1 MPDTTS
7 NNANRFRLA
16 TEDDD
21 QVLRAKKTTEQ
32 LYKLS
37 QQELK
42 ERMEAGESTAET
54 LGSQF
59 NEGMRNPVLST
70 GLRGLQAAGVDT
82 NKLRDYMPPGIPAD
96 PDELNRLNQVRQQ
109 AVNQSGI
116 YPEGFAGDIAQGAM
130 SAAQQVPMMFGAGAA
145 GGLAGGPVGAFA
157 GMTGSF
163 AAQAWNDAYTEAIDQ
178 GFDEGRAK
186 EYANIAAANE
196 AVVTT
201 AFQAVGLGG
210 VEKAIAGGI
219 TSSVRRQLSKNIL
232 QKAANAAG
240 TFGKSLSQEMTEE
253 ITIESINNLA
263 RAMKGVDPDAT
274 DMDRMVETAV
284 DTAIQTFW
292 TQLFVGG
299 SQGAG
304 RAIEDYT
311 ANNPLGRKQTK
322 QDESQ
327 VPPELQEAQD
337 DLFPEGQPTDGEEG
351 GNTVPDDGQGVT
363 PDFSTAEAIE
373 EEYNKQIEQL
383 DAFRDKAIQDGVDP
397 DKVQERYEQ
406 FKERIDAWRQQNLDR
421 IAGGEEVEG
430 EPEGPAPE
438 PEGPAPE
445 PEGPA
450 PEPVV
455 PDPTA
460 PDAEGTQTP
469 DPAPSTEDLA
479 GAIDDAL
486 AEDDDSPPEPS
497 QEQEND
503 SYSNVED
510 KDFLEQRLQEAL
522 DAEEMARNILQDS
535 QARPEEVEFAET
547 LLRDSLRTSAAIK
560 ARLVELGEGLPEDEM
575 SELELL
581 AQELQGAADQIES
594 AESPVD
600 KQAEGLGLQRLTWD
614 ADRINEETGEFDTQI
629 GQSNAVNIGGSSV
642 VQMNINGVNIP
653 FVQPKDSVEL
663 PDVEAGKWYPF
674 FGLTENGKI
683 IEGDSVQINDYY
695 GMPVLREAAEKLDA
709 TVGDIRNERSPA
721 VNPTGVIADELN
733 DGLGLEQGRPSS
745 PAEKKNQIKDVV
757 GRIGQ
762 KPAEEQSQEEAT
774 AEETVEAEQQVE
786 EVEQPQEPEL
796 VQEEQQETR
805 SPDDVVDSYAT
816 KKGFTSEEAKVEG
829 RQQAVQNFVND
840 GTLPDRQSKYDDDFT
855 AEDAANELSDDRF
868 AENRDKVM
876 EDFVR
881 DGSLPK
887 YGLGKMEQEE
897 LRGALQEIAQ
907 DDELRGALQE
917 IADRDGIKPEEKK
930 TLGQPVDEQPQ
941 EQPSAEDLASAI
953 DEALDEEVEQPSEEQ
968 LQEDKDFERVDAEIS
983 EQDRQIKESLQEA
996 LQYRSFGPS
1005 YRGDINVRAERLQ
1018 KAFDEQA
1025 SPEQKKILHDELREF
1040 LDREAAR
1047 QEGKK
1052 TLGEKPVIAPLRS
1065 WSDGKDGSYSIALTE
1080 TDDGKFRVT
1089 ESQAG
1094 RKPNSLDFDTREEAD
1109 LEYSKSRKAAVE
1121 IKTRTALQEDDA
1133 EVALVRGSDGLAT
1146 ETSLELAVERHFEG
1160 KNPWQSG
1167 KPLKRDTRT
1176 SLLGLELE
1184 PLAHYAKTKLAG
1196 FYRDNMALSEK
1207 EAMRKAD
1214 KVIAPWV
1221 ELYQKSRKLGER
1233 HRQRYLA
1240 EAQEAERSGPIRGL
1254 PVTNSIQRLHSD
1266 IRVVL
1271 GDFIVGKTG
1280 SEVLEA
1286 GVDFDVLQDPEYSI
1300 AKREMGIETDE
1311 GSEKGKWKSTRG
1323 SLTESITTDEGA
1335 VDVTSRLNMFGT
1347 VPKSWEASAT
1357 SPDGRD
1363 VVEFGS
1369 TRAEAVAKVS
1379 QDVATQRR
1387 TLEDRKSKVYTKQEL
1402 DELASLPSSS
1412 LRRRELRYIAA
1423 AREIAGANTLRY
1435 KTLVEKILQQQEDAV
1450 EDEPTPEL
1458 PSQSLETNGTIKE
1471 FSVEMEDEGESW
1483 NATVQFTDSMQGIK
1497 EGISKLKQEANE
1509 ELAND
1514 SYFIPPFK
1522 RWTHSVA
1529 FVPDKESGE
1538 NLNYEPITYHDG
1550 FPKISEILSDLAY
1563 ALREKIR
1570 DGSPDQFQNEDGSIT
1585 GTVEIDAAL
1594 SGVINVE
1601 GGQQDWDRFD
1611 GAEITESIASFKLTP
1626 EAKET
1631 TEPDA
1636 PTPDSTKAAINAWQ
1650 PSSPIEFTANTVGGP
1665 VRVVVTPTETMFQ
1678 SLQSFTEAYQK
1689 EVADF
1694 EKFDGSDFNPN
1705 VTQTEY
1711 NGRLWIQSGRTDRSL
1726 PDNEDHFFGVD
1737 LWPENAQIFDY
1748 IKESIESDLADL
1760 GEYVDEDG
1768 GTAGQVYGLVEITAN
1783 LSGTTDKDATN
1794 DDVVDFEDTGY
1805 EHSQTIAEYTVFL
1818 TEPAEET
1825 TDSDG
1830 SATEQSDETG
1840 EELPKA
1846 DRAKF
1851 AEKRQKRVDRASN
1864 ELLIAAV
1871 NREAGKIDSETDYQR
1886 FNVTDQKK
1894 NSGVRVLLSNEQ
1906 KEDSSAAQTEQHA
1919 KATVY
1924 PGLNLFISEVTD
1936 QDGDRENA
1944 DRIIVHIPTGLQ
1956 MSTPMS
1962 LEKANLLVRTLSVL
1976 GLEVDADG
1984 SKISEDTKIVFMAFR
1999 TTDIYGA
2006 LQQSAKDGKFSL
2018 MDRVNE
2024 LAKPVPPRSP
2034 ADFVLGRAELDFTR
2048 PATSEAKKGKRTIEA
2063 LAKGE
2068 AKIPEF
2074 SFNPVFVVTP
2084 SMKLRYQNGFTFTL
2098 NPDIFQINAEEL
2110 EPGMTVAINLPDIG
2124 IKYATARD
2132 VANDYLDKWQQ
2143 ENKEYEVA
2151 AKTPNKTGNVHG
2163 VQVSL
2168 AEPKRSSEESA
2179 RRRAEAKKAGLPAGL
2194 VSIDADNLK
2203 VSEINLSKTKGFKYE
2218 VITNEPRYNFADG
2231 STIKQFKTI
2240 KEVKEAL
2247 ANVVDNQSV
2256 TVEIRED
2263 EYGDRTLK
2271 VSDANRWSFTEE
2283 GAEST
2288 ELGAKIAK
2296 VLNGINWTQPGQKE
2310 AEARLEKAEAA
2321 EESVKEEQS
2330 TSGLELPSRMPEL
2343 REQLAGMADD
2353 KARLEHLIEVAE
2365 LAKKSDKA
2373 YKDFADTIRGWGI
2386 NANTTYKPETHAKL
2400 ILSRVKELS
2409 RMLPRIRSAFEYVAQ
2424 HVDSLVARSDY
2435 DFGEAPEALEKIS
2448 AEAFNRISSALPNVG
2463 GHLVAPLSTWGAV
2476 YLEEYLRP
2484 VVAFTYAPQEVDS
2497 LFDGLDSKVR
2507 LEGGRKAKPKSFS
2520 NEEKI
2525 ADEIAKR
2532 TISFDQYALDN
2543 EGQTFLDLEGEDS
2556 ESLREGLIHQSN
2568 QVLVARERKE
2578 KRDQL
2583 RKDIVAALDTE
2594 PVVTDLQS
2602 LGKIDSKKFNDDD
2615 KAQLADVLA
2624 TALANL
2630 TYDDLLR
2637 AIQDTVG
2644 ESENYTG
2651 ERYDVTGFIIDFLGD
2666 LFRDGE
2672 TDALEE
2678 LLGTSYRPIN
2688 RRRIVLDLMNQVIP
2702 TNEEYSKFPEA
2713 QKIVFGHFQE
2723 AAAIATNIR
2732 KQQKQRLK
2740 RELKKKKGR
2749 SVQEL
2754 IQDTQSQN
2762 EELAKQFKQ
2771 LLKKSMFGVGVHTEA
2786 QVIAAKLAAGILKE
2800 YSLKGIDKLMT
2811 FSQYVARASELLGV
2825 DTTLKMSK
2833 YLERAWDTAKAVVQ
2847 AGDEMERSRSI
2858 KMVLDGPIHPELDF
2872 AEEAEVVYEVTDYT
2886 NAESPDSFA
2895 VSGNQRDVADIKQ
2908 RAKDGRA
2915 TGVSVLSVKRRTRK
2929 DKKSEEKIVLPLE
2942 TVRQALIKHVN
2953 VHSLPVFL
2961 DSGMFGIVQQGEV
2974 GQEPD
2979 YDEVIKYYYEFLA
2992 EIDKDKM
2999 HLVSV
3004 VAPDFLTKIKTP
3016 DGELVIGDAVKT
3028 QELQNKYRDDILF
3041 FIGSKLNADG
3051 EKSGFGANVIIP
3063 VQRKF
3068 NADGSPDTSYTLE
3081 QGSPFGDLDFEFSP
3095 NIIIGIPANAAK
3107 WENEEIV
3114 AGAKFLVK
3122 NLQGTERLRF
3132 HLLGRGAQK
3141 GKELAK
3147 MLRQVS
3153 PTIELMGDATTES
3166 NKINAGKYRPDGLSV
3181 ETIDLDSSEFDN
3193 PQDAITDGLLTGD
3206 NMTNASK
3213 LREAISD
3220 FLGEPKPK
3228 AGDLSKIQQYDG
3240 IIERAVASAA
3250 EAIIERSLDDQE
3262 IYNGLVDLHQRTPS
3276 TAKVKEQ
3283 QQAEMPAPVAFI
3295 AQREIDLGTRDRVY
3309 DPLARSGMMVAGLGN
3324 AILNEPAEYRAEGLA
3339 EDGQTVTNED
3349 AQSHEPRQKYT
3360 AVVVNASGVRGRNA
3374 AVKALSGMPD
3384 NGKAVIVLDGAAD
3397 QSLSARE
3404 RAAFYRED
3412 ATFFDTLYEGYV
3424 VTSHYVLDAG
3434 LFDGTAKPVA
3444 RQVIVI
3450 DGKQASDQ
3458 EAAEGDVK
3466 QSIKLPYNRSSGVAT
3481 ETHIKS
3487 WEELGNERLGLQR
3500 ESASDDGGQGSDT
3513 AAGQGQETQQD
3524 SSSGTSQGQDGLATG
3539 QQSDDAGTVQ
3549 GGVDGKDG
3557 GVSSNDE
3564 TAGRSDGDNGVSSS
3578 DGSSDGRTDVS
3589 DDSATAGERGGGVSS
3604 DAESGSE
3611 VSGRGDSSVE
3621 GPSSEELG
3629 DFLNDIMDDVVSGIS
3644 GEPSLE
3650 DLENT
3655 GSEIISDSGKAPV
3668 SGETKPPKPK
3678 DTTGVRP
3685 PKQGDKPK
3693 GEKTR
3698 EELEQE
3704 MKDLFDEFGDNLGG
3718 TNLGMAAT
3726 GLAGIASKI
3735 VIKAIELKIFDFK
3748 QAVRKWLEI
3757 VDSDKLIA
3765 MAPYIEKAWDAIQQ
3779 KFKTSYPEMTTSRP
3793 VKDVIDELS
3802 RSGDQNFIDWVSSEV
3817 VETGDNVFAEQKTI
3831 ADVEIAHRNIM
3842 MQGGDAVET
3851 GKLANFMA
3859 LTKKEINRL
3868 LAGNEQAG
3876 VKPRTM
3882 ESLTADEADAM
3893 GQQLIGNKFLDAHL
3907 NARIAELDKGKK
3919 SPKKPKKVT
3928 FDDTTEFQV
3937 PYIAKSSMDVP
3948 SIGTLVPRNQQAA
3961 VQRNLDAVEAKYG
3974 NLVEFV
3980 ATELGYTPS
3989 ELREENKNGETIFSA
4004 EQIDAI
4010 ALAIASHK
4018 DGYAFVNGDMTG
4030 VGKGRFAAAMMIYA
4044 IMQGKRPVFVTEKV
4058 DLFSDIMRDLTD
4070 IMKNEPDDAFEPWI
4084 TTAVSGDGA
4093 VDLHSAVPHRYRKRL
4108 DKQTARRHAGGMKEL
4123 NKLFPDDATSW
4134 METESKVSEG
4144 ENLGR
4149 DTNGYY
4155 VTADR
4160 IHTQSAV
4167 NAKKI
4172 ASSILKSIRA
4182 GQGMKVST
4190 GQRKADGMQ
4199 AQPDK
4204 IYDAI
4209 FTTYTQ
4215 LQTVKK
4221 GEESWRHDFFREI
4234 AGDGFF
4240 IMDES
4245 HNAAGKQDG
4254 RTESDEGKLLRSDF
4268 ALELLQIA
4276 AEKDGANAVF
4286 ASATFSKTP
4295 ATMALYALT
4304 GITEGMAEDTS
4315 LLSLL
4320 KKGGVPLQQ
4329 VLSEMMA
4336 ESGRYIRRER
4346 SFAGIEFSHPQLP
4359 IDVKQMNEIS
4369 SALQQMNKL
4378 NGEVRKQMK
4387 KRLTRE
4393 EIKALGTLQ
4402 NVSGILWNIVNQ
4414 VLFAAKAPG
4423 VAKLAIEAIARN
4435 EKPFIAVSNTLGA
4448 SLERH
4453 IENLPPTD
4461 RPSVGDAMEYDMRS
4475 LFELYLERCITCVNK
4490 GDPDDESTWNTSVLT
4505 EKEIGEDAM
4514 EVYDG
4519 IQAMIKAMPSNMSA
4533 SPIDLIR
4540 RDIEA
4545 SGAKIREITGRTQVI
4560 DYQPDGTAVLGER
4573 PPEERGSRGK
4583 INSVKAYNDGTVE
4596 CLIGNVSAAV
4606 GLSAHAS
4613 KKFDNTDRRSMFV
4626 AMPIP
4631 EINQFMQMLG
4641 RINRTG
4647 QLEEKEGMP
4656 KGSNLPRF
4664 FMTVSQS
4671 PTEQRI
4677 ASNQARKLA
4686 SLNANVTASD
4696 ETDVKTDALDV
4707 FNSIGNR
4714 IMAQY
4719 CIDEAAESEAK
4730 YGSTG
4735 FSICAMCG
4743 VEVPKTATSAS
4754 PGFMNDITGKMI
4766 LLPHDR
4772 QKAFWQHVDAEFTA
4786 TMNTLNQTDENPL
4799 KAAFKDFNAKTLESW
4814 DIFEGDETGSAFQR
4828 PARLEKME
4836 VEKKLS
4842 LLSSK
4847 EMQEEIDQ
4855 GFSSED
4861 PEKDRQKKRKNLIDD
4876 VQSQASQL
4884 IKSINDEEGMDP
4896 ERKTQL
4902 TKEVLARVKII
4913 RETANII
4920 TPGSTVTVNV
4930 AREDAKYK
4938 SMTGVV
4944 LRLQHKSTS
4953 KDPTK
4958 LSDFQLVI
4966 AVDNELKRVSIPFS
4980 QMQRESTSRVDVFKN
4995 RRSLKDVMKHFDDE
5009 ARPSKEIRYI
5019 GTGNILAAFED
5030 LAQGSIVFFT
5040 DQDGQVQRGVLMP
5053 RKFTPEKWQNSKPV
5067 VFKNAKDVVKF
5078 AELGG
5083 VAKSPDSHMRVHID
5097 ERGTMQIRATSSQV
5111 AKKYYEGKN
5120 AEALEKAA
5128 GAKWKK
5134 NRGRMELEVSN
5145 KTNREAAVQAIL
5157 KDMTKLQTA
5166 FANDRQIARDNGF
5179 ASRGRLTS
5187 ASEPVTREFMQLG
5200 DDKKTLGNKSGQS
5213 SPNVRQSSINEMT
5226 TTPRSQE
5233 STATT
5238 EGKFAAKLE
5247 DLANMRLKKNAMVSP
5262 QQFRNMLGRLFGT
5275 DIGTG
5280 NYGGL
5285 VPRGRAAGLFIIR
5298 EQFVKLAGSYAF
5310 DIGVTMHETA
5320 HDIDEKLGLMA
5331 TLPITVEMAMVQ
5343 FDYDP
5348 TELRNYEG
5356 FAEFIRMY
5364 VTMHQMPNKQV
5375 QQFPRML
5382 TPAYRTVVDWFEN
5395 DFAEMH
5401 PDIFRRIQFAQK
5413 VAHRHMNQS
5422 AMERAHMAIV
5432 SDVEGYLK
5440 EYRQSQERRW
5450 GMRRVYWKS
5459 RLLNAFAGVKMLQD
5473 ERERRGGSYQDDL
5486 SANEFMEAT
5495 ARSSISN
5502 AERAARTGVWRID
5515 QDGFNEN
5522 LSEGIMDTLNEMTP
5536 MEYKRFGVFL
5546 HAKMTIF
5553 NPSHAT
5559 GLTVEDAISELQEIA
5574 KNPALNAKF
5583 EKARTVL
5590 ANFNNA
5596 LIEMAMH
5603 AGYYGQNEYDAM
5615 MRDYGGDGMEYVP
5628 LIRVKP
5634 GKMGFGKMK
5643 GASTLS
5649 QGGSRI
5655 EVPRAVYFRTKKGSM
5670 DPIIHPVQATLQR
5683 AERLYSAANQTQALG
5698 LIIKDQEG
5706 IPGLGF
5712 LAKKVMAGTEKKTHL
5727 LGEVLDQLVKMNV
5740 LTSRRAAAIK
5750 TADKIRMGLPTSDQ
5764 DRARMRFEYGVASDQ
5779 AALAVIPSSASFID
5793 VYRNTWPR
5801 NNEGEKIFKFIED
5814 GEVVYYEVHELIDV
5828 ALRHMTSLNRGTIL
5842 RTINIFTRMLK
5853 TGATSLSS
5861 GFGLRQVFMDAET
5874 VSIQGRDVGM
5884 AKSAEGVLPLGT
5896 MRQLGKQLAASLF
5909 KNASNEMIEIYRQH
5923 GGALVNALNTD
5934 ELSMRKYLEA
5944 PLKKDLGDRVRGFG
5958 ENINPK
5964 VAARNAG
5971 RSISKISDMMAAT
5984 VSWTDIAPRMLEFE
5998 AVLNN
6003 HGYSLGK
6010 NGKIV
6015 FSATGRE
6022 TTPPRHVLLRAV
6034 NAAMDVTYNYRRMG
6048 TWTAQ
6053 LEPIFPFLNASIQS
6067 GVKMTKTIGGLVV
6080 PEVVARAVG
6089 RIVNQETGN
6098 TLGGMEP
6105 VTAQQ
6110 GRLAGRQYSPTK
6122 HRARAAAA
6130 VSTKLAA
6137 LTMMALWDAMKDD
6150 DDDEEEATF
6159 GKYRGLTL
6167 GAKGKE
6173 YLSLPHSRDYAPL
6186 YGAAE
6191 IMADYLYFKPD
6202 MENEEL
6208 GDEFYNMMAEDL
6220 SMRLP
6225 QFVTGIVGV
6234 ERGLST
6240 NQDPF
6245 FGTPID
6251 NPYDIANNVPR
6262 HLRATSRSSYLG
6274 KQFSE
6279 NTAKINQ
6286 AIPLIGPT
6294 GQGWLSANQFDFVAD
6309 ELFGGLYSR
6318 AVVDPF
6324 EKDIPTISNM
6334 YEDGELFTVD
6344 GASKVASSLPFLRG
6358 IFKDRLNRRS
6368 IGELYDKRREYENL
6382 HQADKD
6388 SKGGFVSKSDSKW
6401 RVMTQE
6407 EKIYREF
6414 NAEYVTLMTDF
6425 SQAAKEEPDEREREK
6440 GARMMV
6446 GLAREGLGERP
6457 LDSFVSPY
6465 NLPKEQW
6472 PAYLLQRRSGGTA
6485 AKQRSVYDE
6494 MQTMI
6499 AIQLK
6504 TAEGA
6509 GQKNAEGQED
6519 TLPERTEAAKRWVNL
6534 HKDSIAVQKV
6544 RKDGKDFKTIRVGGK
6559 STKKKAFV
6567 WPR

>member
-7 NNANRFRLA
+7 NNLNRYRLA

-54 LGSQF
+54 LGRQF

-82 NKLRDYMPPGIPAD
+82 NKLRDYMPPGIPPD

-116 YPEGFAGDIAQGAM
+116 YPEGFAGDFAQGAM

-219 TSSVRRQLSKNIL
+219 TSSVRRQLSKSVL

-263 RAMKGVDPDAT
+263 RAMKEVDPNAT

-363 PDFSTAEAIE
+363 PDFSTVEAIE

-421 IAGGEEVEG
+421 IAAGEGVEG
-430 EPEGPAPE
+430 EPEGQTPEPEGPAPE
-438 PEGPAPE
+438 PEGQTPE

-486 AEDDDSPPEPS
+486 AEDDDSPSEPS

-503 SYSNVED
+503 AYSNVED

-535 QARPEEVEFAET
+535 QARPEEIEFAET

-653 FVQPKDSVEL
+653 FVQPKDSVEF

-695 GMPVLREAAEKLDA
+695 GMPVLREAAEKLDS

-733 DGLGLEQGRPSS
+733 DGLGLEQGRPTS
-745 PAEKKNQIKDVV
+745 PSEKKNQIKDVV

-796 VQEEQQETR
+796 VQEEQQEAR

-816 KKGFTSEEAKVEG
+816 KKGFTSEEAKAEG
-829 RQQAVQNFVND
+829 RQQDVQNFVND

-887 YGLGKMEQEE
+887 YGLDEMGQEE

-930 TLGQPVDEQPQ
+930 TLGQPVDEQSAD
-941 EQPSAEDLASAI
+941 EPSIEDLAAAV

-996 LQYRSFGPS
+996 LQYRSFGTT
-1005 YRGDINVRAERLQ
+1005 YRGDIDVRAGRLQ

-1025 SPEQKKILHDELREF
+1025 SPEQKKILHDELREL

-1052 TLGEKPVIAPLRS
+1052 TLGEKPAIAPLRS
-1065 WSDGKDGSYSIALTE
+1065 WSYGKDGSYSISLTE
-1080 TDDGKFRVT
+1080 ADDGKFRVT

-1109 LEYSKSRKAAVE
+1109 LEYSKSREAAVK

-1133 EVALVRGSDGLAT
+1133 EIGIVRGSDGLAT

-1207 EAMRKAD
+1207 EAMLKAD

-1254 PVTNSIQRLHSD
+1254 PVTNSIQSLHSD

-1271 GDFIVGKTG
+1271 GDFIVGKAG
-1280 SEVLEA
+1280 PKVLEA
-1286 GVDFDVLQDPEYSI
+1286 GVDLDVLQDPEYKI
-1300 AKREMGIETDE
+1300 AEREMGIEADE
-1311 GSEKGKWKSTRG
+1311 GLKEGKWKSTRG

-1335 VDVTSRLNMFGT
+1335 VDVTSKLNMFGT
-1347 VPKSWEASAT
+1347 VPVAWEASAA

-1363 VVEFGS
+1363 TVKFGS
-1369 TRAEAVAKVS
+1369 TRAGAIEKAT
-1379 QDVATQRR
+1379 QDVASQKRR
-1387 TLEDRKSKVYTKQEL
+1387 IEERKSKIYTSEEL
-1402 DELASLPSSS
+1402 YALADS
-1412 LRRRELRYIAA
+1412 RIGKKRELRYIAK
-1423 AREIAGANTLRY
+1423 ARDIAGSQTLPYRA
-1435 KTLVEKILQQQEDAV
+1435 LID
-1450 EDEPTPEL
+1450 
-1458 PSQSLETNGTIKE
+1458 
-1471 FSVEMEDEGESW
+1471 
-1483 NATVQFTDSMQGIK
+1483 
-1497 EGISKLKQEANE
+1497 
-1509 ELAND
+1509 
-1514 SYFIPPFK
+1514 
-1522 RWTHSVA
+1522 
-1529 FVPDKESGE
+1529 
-1538 NLNYEPITYHDG
+1538 
-1550 FPKISEILSDLAY
+1550 EILSDQKQGKLF
-1563 ALREKIR
+1563 
-1570 DGSPDQFQNEDGSIT
+1570 DQKGKSTDEDA
-1585 GTVEIDAAL
+1585 VP
-1594 SGVINVE
+1594 
-1601 GGQQDWDRFD
+1601 GQ
-1611 GAEITESIASFKLTP
+1611 
-1626 EAKET
+1626 
-1631 TEPDA
+1631 
-1636 PTPDSTKAAINAWQ
+1636 PTPDSTEAAINAWQ

-1689 EVADF
+1689 EIKDF
-1694 EKFDGSDFNPN
+1694 EKFDGGDFNPN

-1760 GEYVDEDG
+1760 AEYVDEDG
-1768 GTAGQVYGLVEITAN
+1768 ETAGQVYGLVEITAN
-1783 LSGTTDKDATN
+1783 LSSTTDKDATN

-1805 EHSQTIAEYTVFL
+1805 EHSQTIAEYAVFL

-1830 SATEQSDETG
+1830 PATEQSDETG

-1871 NREAGKIDSETDYQR
+1871 NREAGTIDSETDYQR
-1886 FNVTDQKK
+1886 FKVTDEKK

-1906 KEDSSAAQTEQHA
+1906 KEDSSAVQTEQHR

-1924 PGLNLFISEVTD
+1924 PGLNLFISELTD
-1936 QDGDRENA
+1936 QDGDRETA
-1944 DRIIVHIPTGLQ
+1944 DRIITHIPTGMQ
-1956 MSTPMS
+1956 MSTPMT
-1962 LEKANLLVRTLSVL
+1962 LEKQNLLVRTLSVL

-2018 MDRVNE
+2018 MERVNE

-2048 PATSEAKKGKRTIEA
+2048 PATSEAKKGKQTIES

-2074 SFNPVFVVTP
+2074 PFNPVFVVTP

-2098 NPDIFQINAEEL
+2098 NPDIFQINTAEL

-2132 VANDYLDKWQQ
+2132 VAKDYLNKWQQ
-2143 ENKEYEVA
+2143 ENTEYEVA
-2151 AKTPNKTGNVHG
+2151 VKTPNKTGNVYG

-2168 AEPKRSSEESA
+2168 AEPKYSREESA
-2179 RRRAEAKKAGLPAGL
+2179 RRRAEAKEAGLPAGL
-2194 VSIDADNLK
+2194 VSIDADNVK

-2218 VITNEPRYNFADG
+2218 VITNEPRYEFADG
-2231 STIKQFKTI
+2231 EAVKDFKTI

-2271 VSDANRWSFTEE
+2271 VSDENRWSFTEE

-2310 AEARLEKAEAA
+2310 AEERLAKAKEA

-2330 TSGLELPSRMPEL
+2330 TSGLELPRRMPEL
-2343 REQLAGMADD
+2343 RELLAGMADD
-2353 KARLEHLIEVAE
+2353 GARLDYLTKVLALTRESKNAYTE
-2365 LAKKSDKA
+2365 LAENVRS
-2373 YKDFADTIRGWGI
+2373 WGI
-2386 NANTTYKPETHAKL
+2386 NANPIYKPETIARS
-2400 ILSRVKELS
+2400 ILSRVKEHS
-2409 RMLPRIRSAFEYVAQ
+2409 GMLPHIRSAFEYVAQ
-2424 HVDSLVARSDY
+2424 HVDSLTARSKY
-2435 DFGEAPEALEKIS
+2435 EFGQAPEALERIS
-2448 AEAFNRISSALPNVG
+2448 TEAFDRLRSSLPNVG
-2463 GHLVAPLSTWGAV
+2463 GHLLAPLATWGAV
-2476 YLEEYLRP
+2476 NLEEYLRP
-2484 VVAFTYAPQEVDS
+2484 VMGNTYTPQEVDS

-2583 RKDIVAALDTE
+2583 RKDIIAALDTE

-2602 LGKIDSKKFNDDD
+2602 LGKVKQGRIRDEE
-2615 KAQLADVLA
+2615 KAVFADVIA
-2624 TALANL
+2624 NALANL

-2637 AIQDTVG
+2637 AIQET
-2644 ESENYTG
+2644 EP
-2651 ERYDVTGFIIDFLGD
+2651 RAID
-2666 LFRDGE
+2666 RDGE
-2672 TDALEE
+2672 QEDRSGWTLDYLTDLLRDLDTEALEE
-2678 LLGTSYRPIN
+2678 AFPYIEGS
-2688 RRRIVLDLMNQVIP
+2688 RRQSERLDATKRVLDAVLPMNFTQTQYPVAQAAIL
-2702 TNEEYSKFPEA
+2702 SHVKEA
-2713 QKIVFGHFQE
+2713 S
-2723 AAAIATNIR
+2723 AIATNIR

-2740 RELKKKKGR
+2740 RELKKTKGR

-2847 AGDEMERSRSI
+2847 AGDEMEKSRSI

-2872 AEEAEVVYEVTDYT
+2872 AEEAEVVYGVTDYT

-2929 DKKSEEKIVLPLE
+2929 DNKSEEKIVLPLE

-2953 VHSLPVFL
+2953 VHGLPVFL

-3004 VAPDFLTKIKTP
+3004 VAPDFLTKIETP

-3028 QELQNKYRDDILF
+3028 QELQDKYRDDILF
-3041 FIGSKLNADG
+3041 FIGSKLNSDG
-3051 EKSGFGANVIIP
+3051 EKAGFGANVIIP
-3063 VQRKF
+3063 AQRKF

-3114 AGAKFLVK
+3114 AGAKALVK

-3147 MLRQVS
+3147 MLRQVN

-3228 AGDLSKIQQYDG
+3228 ASDLSKIQQYDG
-3240 IIERAVASAA
+3240 MIERAVASAA

-3262 IYNGLVDLHQRTPS
+3262 IYDSLVDLHQRTPA
-3276 TAKVKEQ
+3276 TTKVKEQ
-3283 QQAEMPAPVAFI
+3283 QQAEMPAPVAFV
-3295 AQREIDLGTRDRVY
+3295 AQREIELGTRDRVY
-3309 DPLARSGMMVAGLGN
+3309 DPLARSGMMVAGLDN

-3404 RAAFYRED
+3404 RAAFYRDDIE
-3412 ATFFDTLYEGYV
+3412 FFQTLYDGYV
-3424 VTSHYVLDAG
+3424 VTDHYVLDAG

-3450 DGKQASDQ
+3450 DGKQDS
-3458 EAAEGDVK
+3458 EVLYEVLGVK
-3466 QSIKLPYNRSSGVAT
+3466 QSIKPPYNRSSGVAT
-3481 ETHIKS
+3481 KNHIKS

-3549 GGVDGKDG
+3549 GGVGRKDG

-3629 DFLNDIMDDVVSGIS
+3629 DFLNDIMDDVVSDIS

-3748 QAVRKWLEI
+3748 QAVRKWLEL

-3779 KFKTSYPEMTTSRP
+3779 KFKANYPEMTTSRP

-3817 VETGDNVFAEQKTI
+3817 VEPGDNVFAEQKTI
-3831 ADVEIAHRNIM
+3831 ADVEIAHRNLM
-3842 MQGGDAVET
+3842 TQGGDAGET

-3859 LTKKEINRL
+3859 LTKKEIGRL

-3876 VKPRTM
+3876 VKPRTL

-3980 ATELGYTPS
+3980 AKELGYTPS

-4123 NKLFPDDATSW
+4123 NKLFPDDATNW

-4160 IHTQSAV
+4160 IHTQSAG

-4172 ASSILKSIRA
+4172 ANSILKSIRA
-4182 GQGMKVST
+4182 GQGMKVSA
-4190 GQRKADGMQ
+4190 GQRKSDGMQ

-4387 KRLTRE
+4387 KLLTRE

-4423 VAKLAIEAIARN
+4423 VAKLAIEAIARG

-4453 IENLPPTD
+4453 IENLPPTE

-4490 GDPDDESTWNTSVLT
+4490 GDPDDESTWVTSVLT
-4505 EKEIGEDAM
+4505 EREIGENAM
-4514 EVYDG
+4514 EVYEG
-4519 IQAMIKAMPSNMSA
+4519 IKAMIKAMPSNMSA

-4573 PPEERGSRGK
+4573 PPEEKGSRGK

-4980 QMQRESTSRVDVFKN
+4980 QMQKESTSRVDVFKN

-5030 LAQGSIVFFT
+5030 LAQGSIIFFT

-5067 VFKNAKDVVKF
+5067 VFKDAKDVVKF

-5097 ERGTMQIRATSSQV
+5097 DRGTMQIRATSSQV

-5145 KTNREAAVQAIL
+5145 KANREAAVQAIL

-5226 TTPRSQE
+5226 TTPRSQG

-5238 EGKFAAKLE
+5238 DGKFAAKLE
-5247 DLANMRLKKNAMVSP
+5247 DLANMKLKNNAMVSP

-5285 VPRGRAAGLFIIR
+5285 APRGRAAGLFIIR

-5331 TLPITVEMAMVQ
+5331 TLPINVEIAMVQ

-5401 PDIFRRIQFAQK
+5401 PDIFKRIQFAQK

-5536 MEYKRFGVFL
+5536 MEYKRFGAFL

-5553 NPSHAT
+5553 NPNHAT
-5559 GLTVEDAISELQEIA
+5559 GLTVEDAINELQEIS
-5574 KNPALNAKF
+5574 KDPALNAKF

-5698 LIIKDQEG
+5698 LIIQDQKG
-5706 IPGLGF
+5706 VAGLGF
-5712 LAKKVMAGTEKKTHL
+5712 LAKKVMAGTEKKSHL

-5740 LTSRRAAAIK
+5740 LTARRAAAIK
-5750 TADKIRMGLPTSDQ
+5750 TADKIRMGLPTADQ
-5764 DRARMRFEYGVASDQ
+5764 DRARMRFEYGVATDQ
-5779 AALAVIPSSASFID
+5779 AALAVIPSAASLID
-5793 VYRNTWPR
+5793 VYRNTWPK
-5801 NNEGEKIFKFIED
+5801 NHEGEKIFKFVED

-5874 VSIQGRDVGM
+5874 VAIQGRDIGM
-5884 AKSAEGVLPLGT
+5884 SRSAEGVLPLGT

-5909 KNASNEMIEIYRQH
+5909 KNASNEMIEIYKQH

-5944 PLKKDLGDRVRGFG
+5944 PLKKDFGDRVRGLG

-5971 RSISKISDMMAAT
+5971 RSISKVSDMMAAT

-6053 LEPIFPFLNASIQS
+6053 LEPVFPFLNASIQS

-6089 RIVNQETGN
+6089 RIVNQDTGN

-6122 HRARAAAA
+6122 HRARVAAA
-6130 VSTKLAA
+6130 VSAKLAA

-6279 NTAKINQ
+6279 NTAKISQ
-6286 AIPLIGPT
+6286 AIPGVGPT

-6318 AVVDPF
+6318 AVVDPV
-6324 EKDIPTISNM
+6324 EKDIPTIINM
-6334 YEDGELFTVD
+6334 YEDGELLTVD

-6388 SKGGFVSKSDSKW
+6388 SRGGFVSKSDSKW

-6534 HKDSIAVQKV
+6534 HKDSIAVRKV
-6544 RKDGKDFKTIRVGGK
+6544 RKDGKDFKSIRVGG
-6559 STKKKAFV
+6559 SSKKAFV

>member
-21 QVLRAKKTTEQ
+21 QLLRAQKTTEQ

-42 ERMEAGESTAET
+42 ERMEAGESSEKT
-54 LGSQF
+54 LGTQF
-59 NEGMRNPVLST
+59 SEGMVNPIIST

-82 NKLRDYMPPGIPAD
+82 NKLRDYMPPGVPAD
-96 PDELNRLNQVRQQ
+96 PDELNRLNQSRQQ

-116 YPEGFAGDIAQGAM
+116 YPEGFGGDFAQGAM
-130 SAAQQVPMMFGAGAA
+130 SAAQQVPMMFGSGAL
-145 GGLAGGPVGAFA
+145 GGLVGGPVGAFA
-157 GMTGSF
+157 GMTGTF

-178 GFDEGRAK
+178 GFSEERAK

-232 QKAANAAG
+232 QKASKAAG

-263 RAMKGVDPDAT
+263 RAMKGVDPNAT

-304 RAIEDYT
+304 RTIEDYT
-311 ANNPLGRKQTK
+311 RNNPLGRKQTI

-327 VPPELQEAQD
+327 VPPELEEAMD
-337 DLFPEGQPTDGEEG
+337 DAFSEGQPTDDEAG

-373 EEYNKQIEQL
+373 DEYNKQIAQL
-383 DAFRDKAIQDGVDP
+383 DAFRDQALQDGVDA
-397 DKVQERYEQ
+397 DKVQERYDQ
-406 FKERIDAWRQQNLDR
+406 FKERIDAWRQDNLDR
-421 IAGGEEVEG
+421 IAAGEGVEG

-438 PEGPAPE
+438 PEGQAPEPEGPE

-460 PDAEGTQTP
+460 PDAEGTQAP

-486 AEDDDSPPEPS
+486 AEEDDSPSEPS

-503 SYSNVED
+503 AYSSVED

-522 DAEEMARNILQDS
+522 DAEEMARNILQDP
-535 QARPEEVEFAET
+535 QARPEEVEFAEG

-600 KQAEGLGLQRLTWD
+600 SQAEGLGLQTLTWD

-695 GMPVLREAAEKLDA
+695 GMPVLREAAEKLDS
-709 TVGDIRNERSPA
+709 TVGDIRDKRSPA

-733 DGLGLEQGRPSS
+733 DGLGLEQERPSS
-745 PAEKKNQIKDVV
+745 PADKKNQIKDVV
-757 GRIGQ
+757 GRIGKQ
-762 KPAEEQSQEEAT
+762 PAEEQSQAEET
-774 AEETVEAEQQVE
+774 AEEVVEAEQQVE

-796 VQEEQQETR
+796 VQEEQ
-805 SPDDVVDSYAT
+805 
-816 KKGFTSEEAKVEG
+816 
-829 RQQAVQNFVND
+829 
-840 GTLPDRQSKYDDDFT
+840 
-855 AEDAANELSDDRF
+855 
-868 AENRDKVM
+868 
-876 EDFVR
+876 
-881 DGSLPK
+881 
-887 YGLGKMEQEE
+887 
-897 LRGALQEIAQ
+897 
-907 DDELRGALQE
+907 QE

-968 LQEDKDFERVDAEIS
+968 RQEDKDFERVDAEIS

-996 LQYRSFGPS
+996 LQYRSFGTS
-1005 YRGDINVRAERLQ
+1005 FRGDINVRAERLQ

-1089 ESQAG
+1089 ESQAD

-1109 LEYSKSRKAAVE
+1109 LEYSKSRKAAVK

-1133 EVALVRGSDGLAT
+1133 EIGIVRDSDGLAT

-1167 KPLKRDTRT
+1167 KPLKRDTRK
-1176 SLLGLELE
+1176 SLLGLETE
-1184 PLAHYAKTKLAG
+1184 PLAHYAKTKLAA
-1196 FYRDNMALSEK
+1196 FYRDKAGLSEK
-1207 EAMRKAD
+1207 EAMLKAD

-1221 ELYQKSRKLGER
+1221 ELYRKSQALGER
-1233 HRQRYLA
+1233 YRQRYLT

-1254 PVTNSIQRLHSD
+1254 PVSNSIGRLHSD

-1271 GDFIVGKTG
+1271 VNSIVGKTG
-1280 SEVLEA
+1280 PEVLEA
-1286 GVDFDVLQDPEYSI
+1286 GVDSDVLKDPEYRI
-1300 AKREMGIETDE
+1300 AEREMGIEADE
-1311 GSEKGKWKSTRG
+1311 GSKKGKWESTRG
-1323 SLTESITTDEGA
+1323 SLTESITTDEGV

-1347 VPKSWEASAT
+1347 VPASWEARAT
-1357 SPDGRD
+1357 APDGRG
-1363 VVEFGS
+1363 VVVLGS
-1369 TRAEAVAKVS
+1369 TRAVAIKEAS
-1379 QDVATQRR
+1379 QEVATKRR
-1387 TLEDRKSKVYTKQEL
+1387 TVEDRKSKAYTKEEL
-1402 DELASLPSSS
+1402 LALAVG
-1412 LRRRELRYIAA
+1412 RKGELRFIAR
-1423 AREIAGANTLRY
+1423 ARDIAGAETLPF
-1435 KTLVEKILQQQEDAV
+1435 KALVAEILNDQKQ
-1450 EDEPTPEL
+1450 
-1458 PSQSLETNGTIKE
+1458 
-1471 FSVEMEDEGESW
+1471 
-1483 NATVQFTDSMQGIK
+1483 
-1497 EGISKLKQEANE
+1497 SKL
-1509 ELAND
+1509 
-1514 SYFIPPFK
+1514 
-1522 RWTHSVA
+1522 
-1529 FVPDKESGE
+1529 FVPES
-1538 NLNYEPITYHDG
+1538 
-1550 FPKISEILSDLAY
+1550 
-1563 ALREKIR
+1563 
-1570 DGSPDQFQNEDGSIT
+1570 
-1585 GTVEIDAAL
+1585 
-1594 SGVINVE
+1594 
-1601 GGQQDWDRFD
+1601 
-1611 GAEITESIASFKLTP
+1611 
-1626 EAKET
+1626 
-1631 TEPDA
+1631 DA
-1636 PTPDSTKAAINAWQ
+1636 PTPVPTQAAINVWQ
-1650 PSSPIEFTANTVGGP
+1650 PSTPIEFTADTIGGP
-1665 VRVVVTPTETMFQ
+1665 VRVVVTPTETMFN
-1678 SLQSFTEAYQK
+1678 SLQAFTKAYQQ
-1689 EVADF
+1689 EIEDF
-1694 EKFDGSDFNPN
+1694 EKSDGGDFNPN

-1711 NGRLWIQSGRTDRSL
+1711 NGRLWIHSGRTDRSL
-1726 PDNEDHFFGVD
+1726 PDNEEHFFGVE
-1737 LWPENAQIFDY
+1737 LWPENSQIFDY

-1768 GTAGQVYGLVEITAN
+1768 ETAGQVYGIVEITAN
-1783 LSGTTDKDATN
+1783 LSSTTDKDATN

-1805 EHSQTIAEYTVFL
+1805 EHSQTIAEYAVFL

-1830 SATEQSDETG
+1830 PATEQSDET
-1840 EELPKA
+1840 EDELPKA

-1851 AEKRQKRVDRASN
+1851 AEQRQNRVDRATN
-1864 ELLIAAV
+1864 ELFIASV
-1871 NREAGKIDSETDYQR
+1871 NREAKKADSETDYQR
-1886 FNVTDQKK
+1886 FKVTDEKK
-1894 NSGVRVLLSNEQ
+1894 NSGIRVLLSNEQ
-1906 KEDSSAAQTEQHA
+1906 KEDSSAVQTEQHR
-1919 KATVY
+1919 KANVY
-1924 PGLNLFISEVTD
+1924 PDLNLFISELTD
-1936 QDGDRENA
+1936 QDGDRETA
-1944 DRIIVHIPTGLQ
+1944 DRIITHIPTGMQ

-1962 LEKANLLVRTLSVL
+1962 VEKANLLVRTLSVL

-2006 LQQSAKDGKFSL
+2006 LQAKAEEGKFSL

-2048 PATSEAKKGKRTIEA
+2048 PSTSEAKKGKQTIES

-2074 SFNPVFVVTP
+2074 PFNPVFVVTP
-2084 SMKLRYQNGFTFTL
+2084 SKQLRYQNGFKFTL
-2098 NPDIFQINAEEL
+2098 HPEIFQINKKEL
-2110 EPGMTVAINLPDIG
+2110 EPGMLVAINLLDIG
-2124 IKYATARD
+2124 ISYATARD
-2132 VANDYLDKWQQ
+2132 VAKDYLNKWQQ
-2143 ENKEYEVA
+2143 ENTEYEVA
-2151 AKTPNKTGNVHG
+2151 VKTPNKTNDVYG

-2168 AEPKRSSEESA
+2168 AELKYSSEESA
-2179 RRRAEAKKAGLPAGL
+2179 RRRAEAKEAGLPAGL
-2194 VSIDADNLK
+2194 VSLADNIK
-2203 VSEINLSKTKGFKYE
+2203 VTDISLSSKKGFKYE
-2218 VITNEPRYNFADG
+2218 VTTNEPRYEFADG
-2231 STIKQFKTI
+2231 EGIKHFKTI

-2271 VSDANRWSFTEE
+2271 VSDANRWSFTEKE
-2283 GAEST
+2283 AEST
-2288 ELGAKIAK
+2288 ELGAKVAK
-2296 VLNGINWTQPGQKE
+2296 VLNGINWTQPGQE
-2310 AEARLEKAEAA
+2310 DAEARLKKAEAT

-2343 REQLAGMADD
+2343 REKLAGMADD
-2353 KARLEHLIEVAE
+2353 GARLDYLTKV
-2365 LAKKSDKA
+2365 LALTRESENA
-2373 YKDFADTIRGWGI
+2373 YRKLADNVRKWGI
-2386 NANTTYKPETHAKL
+2386 NANPIYKPETIARS
-2400 ILSRVKELS
+2400 ILSRVKEHS
-2409 RMLPRIRSAFEYVAQ
+2409 GMLPHIRRAFEYVAQ
-2424 HVDSLVARSDY
+2424 HVDSLTARSKY
-2435 DFGEAPEALEKIS
+2435 EFGQAPEALERIS
-2448 AEAFNRISSALPNVG
+2448 TEAFDRLRSSLPNVG
-2463 GHLVAPLSTWGAV
+2463 GHLLAPLATWGAIN
-2476 YLEEYLRP
+2476 LEEYLRP
-2484 VVAFTYAPQEVDS
+2484 VMEHTYTPQEVDS

-2556 ESLREGLIHQSN
+2556 ESLREDLIHQSN

-2583 RKDIVAALDTE
+2583 RKDIIAALDTE

-2602 LGKIDSKKFNDDD
+2602 LGKIDSNKFNDDD
-2615 KAQLADVLA
+2615 KAQFADVLA

-2637 AIQDTVG
+2637 AIQDTEG
-2644 ESENYTG
+2644 ESESDIG
-2651 ERYDVTGFIIDFLGD
+2651 ERYDATGWIIDFLGD

-2688 RRRIVLDLMNQVIP
+2688 RRRTVLNLLNQVIP
-2702 TNEEYSKFPEA
+2702 RNENNSKFPEA

-2740 RELKKKKGR
+2740 RELKKTKGR
-2749 SVQEL
+2749 SVQDL

-2762 EELAKQFKQ
+2762 EELARQFKQ

-2847 AGDEMERSRSI
+2847 AGDEMEKSRSI

-2872 AEEAEVVYEVTDYT
+2872 AEEAEVVYGVTDYT

-2953 VHSLPVFL
+2953 VHGLPVFL

-3004 VAPDFLTKIKTP
+3004 VAPDFLTKIETP

-3028 QELQNKYRDDILF
+3028 QELQDKYRDDILF
-3041 FIGSKLNADG
+3041 IIGSKLNADG
-3051 EKSGFGANVIIP
+3051 EKTGFGANVIIP
-3063 VQRKF
+3063 AQRKF

-3114 AGAKFLVK
+3114 AGAKALVK

-3141 GKELAK
+3141 GKELGK

-3153 PTIELMGDATTES
+3153 PAIELMGDATTES
-3166 NKINAGKYRPDGLSV
+3166 NKINAGKYRGADGLSV

-3206 NMTNASK
+3206 NMENASK

-3262 IYNGLVDLHQRTPS
+3262 IYDSLVDLHQRTPAS
-3276 TAKVKEQ
+3276 AKVKEQ
-3283 QQAEMPAPVAFI
+3283 QQAEMPAPVAFV
-3295 AQREIDLGTRDRVY
+3295 AQREIDLGIRDRVY
-3309 DPLARSGMMVAGLGN
+3309 DPLARSGMMVAGLDN
-3324 AILNEPAEYRAEGLA
+3324 AILNEPAEYRAEGLS
-3339 EDGQTVTNED
+3339 EDGHTVTNKD

-3360 AVVVNASGVRGRNA
+3360 AVIVNASGVRGRNA

-3384 NGKAVIVLDGAAD
+3384 KGKAVIVLDGAAD
-3397 QSLSARE
+3397 ESLSARE

-3412 ATFFDTLYEGYV
+3412 AAFFDNLYESYV

-3458 EAAEGDVK
+3458 EAADGDVK

-3481 ETHIKS
+3481 KTHIKS

-3524 SSSGTSQGQDGLATG
+3524 SSSGASQGQDGLATG

-3549 GGVDGKDG
+3549 GGMGRKDG
-3557 GVSSNDE
+3557 GVSSDDK
-3564 TAGRSDGDNGVSSS
+3564 TTGRSDGDNGVSSS
-3578 DGSSDGRTDVS
+3578 DGPSDGRTDVS
-3589 DDSATAGERGGGVSS
+3589 DDSAAAGERGGGVSS
-3604 DAESGSE
+3604 DAESGSQ
-3611 VSGRGDSSVE
+3611 VPGRGDSSVE

-3629 DFLNDIMDDVVSGIS
+3629 DFLNDIMDDVVSDIS

-3655 GSEIISDSGKAPV
+3655 GSEIIKDAGKAPA

-3718 TNLGMAAT
+3718 TNLGMAAA

-3802 RSGDQNFIDWVSSEV
+3802 RSGDQNFIDWVRSEA
-3817 VETGDNVFAEQKTI
+3817 VEPGDNLYADQKTV
-3831 ADVEIAHRNIM
+3831 AEVEIAHRNIM
-3842 MQGGDAVET
+3842 TMGEDAVVN
-3851 GKLANFMA
+3851 GKLTNFMA
-3859 LTKKEINRL
+3859 LTQKEIERF

-3907 NARIAELDKGKK
+3907 NARIAELDKEKK
-3919 SPKKPKKVT
+3919 SPKKPKKPKKIT

-3989 ELREENKNGETIFSA
+3989 DLREENKNGETIFSA

-4018 DGYAFVNGDMTG
+4018 EGYAFVNGDMTG

-4123 NKLFPDDATSW
+4123 DRLFPDDTTSW

-4144 ENLGR
+4144 ESLGR

-4160 IHTQSAV
+4160 IHTQSAG

-4172 ASSILKSIRA
+4172 ANAILQSIRA
-4182 GQGMKVST
+4182 GQGMRVST

-4199 AQPDK
+4199 ARPDK

-4254 RTESDEGKLLRSDF
+4254 RTEADEGKLLRSDF

-4304 GITEGMAEDTS
+4304 GITEGMAEDGS

-4346 SFAGIEFSHPQLP
+4346 SFAGIEFSHPELP
-4359 IDVKQMNEIS
+4359 IDIKQMNEIS

-4378 NGEVRKQMK
+4378 NGEVAKQLK
-4387 KRLTRE
+4387 KKCQKLTRE
-4393 EIKALGTLQ
+4393 QIKALGTLQ

-4423 VAKLAIEAIARN
+4423 VAKLAIEAIERG

-4453 IENLPPTD
+4453 IENLPPNE

-4475 LFELYLERCITCVNK
+4475 LFELYLERCITCVRK
-4490 GDPDDESTWNTSVLT
+4490 LDPDDESTWTTTVLT
-4505 EKEIGEDAM
+4505 ENEIGEDAM
-4514 EVYDG
+4514 GVYND
-4519 IQAMIKAMPSNMSA
+4519 IKAMIKAMPSNMSA

-4545 SGAKIREITGRTQVI
+4545 VGYKIREITGRSQVI

-4573 PPEERGSRGK
+4573 PPEEKGSRGK

-4613 KKFDNTDRRSMFV
+4613 KKFKNTDRRSMFV

-4707 FNSIGNR
+4707 FNAIGNR

-4766 LLPHDR
+4766 LLPHER
-4772 QKAFWQHVDAEFTA
+4772 QKAFWEHVDAEFTA

-4847 EMQEEIDQ
+4847 EMQAEIDQ

-4861 PEKDRQKKRKNLIDD
+4861 PEKDRAKKRKDLMDD
-4876 VQSQASQL
+4876 IQSQASQL
-4884 IKSINDEEGMDP
+4884 IRSINDAEGMAP

-4902 TKEVLARVKII
+4902 TKEVLSRLKVI

-4930 AREDAKYK
+4930 AREDAQYK

-4966 AVDNELKRVSIPFS
+4966 AVDNELKRVSVPFS

-5009 ARPSKEIRYI
+5009 ARPSKEVRYI

-5030 LAQGSIVFFT
+5030 LSQGSIIFFT

-5053 RKFTPEKWQNSKPV
+5053 RKFTPEKWQNSKPT

-5097 ERGTMQIRATSSQV
+5097 DRGTMQIRATSSQV

-5145 KTNREAAVQAIL
+5145 KANREAAVQAIL

-5166 FANDRQIARDNGF
+5166 FASDRQIARDNGF
-5179 ASRGRLTS
+5179 GSRGRLTS

-5213 SPNVRQSSINEMT
+5213 SSNVRQSSINEMT

-5233 STATT
+5233 SKATVD
-5238 EGKFAAKLE
+5238 GKFAAKLE
-5247 DLANMRLKKNAMVSP
+5247 DLANMRLKNNAMVSP
-5262 QQFRNMLGRLFGT
+5262 QQFRAMLGRLFGT

-5285 VPRGRAAGLFIIR
+5285 APRGSAAGLFIIR
-5298 EQFVKLAGSYAF
+5298 EQFVKMAGPYAF
-5310 DIGVTMHETA
+5310 DIGVAMHETA
-5320 HDIDEKLGLMA
+5320 HDIDEKTGLMA
-5331 TLPITVEMAMVQ
+5331 TLPLNVEMAMVQ
-5343 FDYDP
+5343 LDYDP
-5348 TELRNYEG
+5348 SELRNYEG

-5364 VTMHQMPNKQV
+5364 VTLHQLPNKQL

-5382 TPAYRTVVDWFEN
+5382 TPIYQTVVKWFEN

-5401 PDIFRRIQFAQK
+5401 PDIFKRIQFAQK

-5440 EYRQSQERRW
+5440 EYRQSQERRFNMW
-5450 GMRRVYWKS
+5450 RVGWKAK
-5459 RLLNAFAGVKMLQD
+5459 LLNAFEAVKRLQD
-5473 ERERRGGSYQDDL
+5473 EVERRGGSYKDDL
-5486 SANEFMEAT
+5486 SANEYMEAT

-5502 AERAARTGVWRID
+5502 AERAIRTGVWRID
-5515 QDGFNEN
+5515 KEGFNEN

-5536 MEYKRFGVFL
+5536 MEYKKFGVFL

-5553 NPSHAT
+5553 NPGHAT
-5559 GLTVEDAISELQEIA
+5559 GLTVEDALANLQDIA
-5574 KNPALNAKF
+5574 TDPAQLAKF
-5583 EKARTVL
+5583 ENARTVL

-5628 LIRVKP
+5628 LIRVKA
-5634 GKMGFGKMK
+5634 GKKGFGKMK
-5643 GASTLS
+5643 GASTMI
-5649 QGGSRI
+5649 QGGSQI
-5655 EVPRAVYFRTKKGSM
+5655 EIPRAVYHRTKKGSM
-5670 DPIIHPVQATLQR
+5670 DPIIHPVLATLQR
-5683 AERLYSAANQTQALG
+5683 AERLYSAANQSQALG
-5698 LIIKDQEG
+5698 LIIRDSNAVS
-5706 IPGLGF
+5706 GLGF
-5712 LAKKVMAGTEKKTHL
+5712 LVKKVMAGTDKRSHL
-5727 LGEVLDQLVKMNV
+5727 LGEVLEQLVKLNV
-5740 LTSRRAAAIK
+5740 LTARRAAAIR
-5750 TADKIRMGLPTSDQ
+5750 TADKLRMGLPTKDSE
-5764 DRARMRFEYGVASDQ
+5764 RAVMRAEYGVKTDKD
-5779 AALAVIPSSASFID
+5779 ALAVIPSSASLID

-5801 NNEGEKIFKFIED
+5801 NHEGENFFKYVED
-5814 GEVVYYEVHELIDV
+5814 GEVSYYEVHDLIAV

-5874 VSIQGRDVGM
+5874 VAIQGRDIGFS
-5884 AKSAEGVLPLGT
+5884 KSAEGVLPVGT
-5896 MRQLGKQLAASLF
+5896 LRQVGKQLAASLF
-5909 KNASNEMIEIYRQH
+5909 SNASNEMIEIYKQH

-5944 PLKKDLGDRVRGFG
+5944 PLKKDLTDKLRGLG

-5964 VAARNAG
+5964 VAARNTG
-5971 RSISKISDMMAAT
+5971 RAISKVSDVMAAT

-5998 AVLNN
+5998 AVLSN

-6048 TWTAQ
+6048 IWTAQ
-6053 LEPIFPFLNASIQS
+6053 AEPIFPFLNASIQS

-6089 RIVNQETGN
+6089 QIVNNETGN

-6110 GRLAGRQYSPTK
+6110 GRLKGRRYSPTQ
-6122 HRARAAAA
+6122 HRARVATA
-6130 VSTKLAA
+6130 VSVKLSA

-6159 GKYRGLTL
+6159 GKYRGLSL
-6167 GAKGKE
+6167 GSKGKE
-6173 YLSLPHSRDYAPL
+6173 YVSLPHSRDYAPL
-6186 YGAAE
+6186 FGAYE

-6202 MENEEL
+6202 MTNQKL
-6208 GDEFYNMMAEDL
+6208 GNEFYNMMAEDL

-6225 QFVTGIVGV
+6225 QFVTGIAGV
-6234 ERGLST
+6234 FSGLST

-6251 NPYDIANNVPR
+6251 NPYDVASNVPR
-6262 HLRATSRSSYLG
+6262 HLRATTRSSYLG

-6286 AIPLIGPT
+6286 ALPWVGPT
-6294 GQGWLSANQFDFVAD
+6294 GQGWLSANQFDFAAD

-6318 AVVDPF
+6318 VVVDPV
-6324 EKDIPTISNM
+6324 EKDIPTITDM

-6368 IGELYDKRREYENL
+6368 IGELYDKRREYDNL
-6382 HQADKD
+6382 HQADQD

-6446 GLAREGLGERP
+6446 GLAREGLGEKP

-6472 PAYLLQRRSGGTA
+6472 PAYLVRRRSGGTA

-6504 TAEGA
+6504 TAAGA
-6509 GQKNAEGQED
+6509 GQKNAADQEN

-6534 HKDSIAVQKV
+6534 HKDSIAVKKV
-6544 RKDGKDFKTIRVGGK
+6544 RKYGKDFKTIRVGGQ
-6559 STKKKAFV
+6559 SPKKKAFV